1 MPWAGVPE
9 LAIDGKDIG
18 LVQKKLTVSREF
30 SCLNSIIID
39 SISMK
44 LGFIGGGQ
52 MCEGIIKGLI
62 VQNNPALISVSE
74 PYEQRRQYLK
84 QAFPCAKITSHNQE
98 IIAESEIVILSCK
111 PQQLSNATD
120 GISLDSRH
128 LFISIC
134 AGVPITRLEQ
144 FLSPESRVVRVMPNL
159 PAMVGEGASGFCVNA
174 NCTAADVEI
183 VKGIFKSV
191 GCVVEQVPEALMD
204 VVTGVSG
211 SGPAY
216 VCLFIEAMADA
227 AVKYG
232 MPRDAA
238 IRLAAQ
244 TCVGAGKLVLTGGD
258 SNHPAVVKDKICS
271 PGGTS
276 IAAVAALEEKGFR
289 AAVLAG
295 VTAAIEKGK
304 DLGKL

>member
-1 MPWAGVPE
+1 
-9 LAIDGKDIG
+9 
-18 LVQKKLTVSREF
+18 
-30 SCLNSIIID
+30 
-39 SISMK
+39 
-44 LGFIGGGQ
+44 
-52 MCEGIIKGLI
+52 MCEGIVRGLLARDSSLTI
-62 VQNNPALISVSE
+62 VISE
-74 PYEQRRQYLK
+74 PYEQRRHYL
-84 QAFPCAKITSHNQE
+84 ASTFPSAKITPHNQDV
-98 IIAESEIVILSCK
+98 IVASDVVILSCK
-111 PQQLSNATD
+111 PQQLSDAT
-120 GISLDSRH
+120 GSLQSESKP

-144 FLSPESRVVRVMPNL
+144 FLSEGSRVVRVMPNL
-159 PAMVGEGASGFCVNA
+159 PAMVGEGASGFCVNSK
-174 NCTAADVEI
+174 CISEDVEI
-183 VKGIFKSV
+183 TKTIFRSV
-191 GCVVEQVPEALMD
+191 GSVVEQVPEALMD

-216 VCLFIEAMADA
+216 VCLLIEAMADA

-258 SNHPAVVKDKICS
+258 SFHPAVVKDKVCS

-276 IAAVAALEEKGFR
+276 IAAVSALEEKGFR
-289 AAVLAG
+289 AAAIAAVS
-295 VTAAIEKGK
+295 AAIDKGR